1 MTFSLIGLGRTGKT
15 VWGLPLGW
23 QQDEDK
29 RGRGSGSGGGGKQAV
44 LKSVLFTTHM
54 KIPVH
59 LHPCSESLRKL
70 SK

>member
-29 RGRGSGSGGGGKQAV
+29 RGRGSGSGGGGKASSAQ
-44 LKSVLFTTHM
+44 KRSFYNSYEN
-54 KIPVH
+54 
-59 LHPCSESLRKL
+59 PCPSTSML
-70 SK
+70 